1 MSPIVSGIEWRVNYS
16 SLSLDLACTSLCL
29 LDSSAVSSGG
39 ISSWTPST
47 LRPLSHPPT
56 GCPRFSG
63 SSFSGI
69 NTSSPSTNSTALPV
83 KYLESTSLLTSL
95 PLALV
100 YIIMPKEITSFFVS
114 QIPFVSSKIHPP
126 HSNHTDPFVHAK
138 LLQSCPTL
146 CNPVDCSPPGS
157 SDLEILQARILVSC

>member
-1 MSPIVSGIEWRVNYS
+1 MESE
-16 SLSLDLACTSLCL
+16 L
-29 LDSSAVSSGG
+29 L
-39 ISSWTPST
+39 IPL
-47 LRPLSHPPT
+47 LRPGLHFSLPAGLLCSLFRRHLQLDPVLPSGPSAT
-56 GCPRFSG
+56 LPQACPRFSG

-95 PLALV
+95 PLTLIYV
-100 YIIMPKEITSFFVS
+100 IMPKEITSFFVS

-146 CNPVDCSPPGS
+146 CNLVDCSPPGS
-157 SDLEILQARILVSC
+157 SDLEILQARTLKCRVDV